1 MAAMKAISMAE
12 PIFVDPFA
20 FFDTYAVG
28 QSVAVVGNSGSLAGW
43 QMGPEIERHNVI
55 VRFNECR
62 VRQFAVQVGERTDLL
77 VTNPYVE
84 KREKTVGIEVQP
96 KMALVIF
103 PHQRR
108 GSQKAL
114 IDWLNN
120 TPALATFAPRL
131 LRVPEVPPALSVSTG
146 TYGIYLVNRLLQP
159 SSMLITGFSMFNDR
173 YKPYYWSDE
182 MPSGVAKH
190 DFPREAT
197 VFAYLLNS
205 FKHRIHV
212 TPEIAEVFQ
221 STRIEIGNHI
231 RVVNPV
237 PMECKD

>member
-1 MAAMKAISMAE
+1 MKAICMTES
-12 PIFVDPFA
+12 IFADPFV

-43 QMGPEIERHNVI
+43 RMGPEIERHDVI

-62 VRQFAVQVGERTDLL
+62 VRKFAVQVGERTDLL

-84 KREKTVGIEVQP
+84 KREKTVGIEVKP

-120 TPALATFAPRL
+120 TPAVATFAPRL
-131 LRVPEVPPALSVSTG
+131 LRVPDVSPTLSISTG
-146 TYGIYLVNRLLQP
+146 TYGIYLVSQLLQP

-173 YKPYYWSDE
+173 YNPYYWSDE
-182 MPSGVAKH
+182 MPPGVTKH
-190 DFPREAT
+190 DFPREAI

-221 STRIEIGNHI
+221 STQIEIGSHI
-231 RVVNPV
+231 QVVNPA
-237 PMECKD
+237 PMECNP